1 MTQPTTFALRIPA
14 SLKGE
19 AERLAKADGTS
30 LNQYV
35 TNALAE
41 KVAAQ
46 KTAAYFEQRIAR
58 AREAERRGE
67 PSMLEQLLNRPGG
80 EPPRPG
86 DELPEG
92 YVPLPRGGAKARAGK
107 PPAAASRRKAAT
119 PAGAD
124 RADLSVAR
132 TQAAEPTIAHD
143 DFVAQLARP
152 AAPTARRRR
161 GASGPAR

>member
-1 MTQPTTFALRIPA
+1 MTHATTFALRIP
-14 SLKGE
+14 STLKGE

-35 TNALAE
+35 TIALAE

-67 PSMLEQLLNRPGG
+67 PSMLEQLLNRTGG

-92 YVPLPRGGAKARAGK
+92 YVPLPRGKG
-107 PPAAASRRKAAT
+107 AAAKTTKAT
-119 PAGAD
+119 PG
-124 RADLSVAR
+124 
-132 TQAAEPTIAHD
+132 
-143 DFVAQLARP
+143 
-152 AAPTARRRR
+152 RRRTA
-161 GASGPAR
+161 GGPAR